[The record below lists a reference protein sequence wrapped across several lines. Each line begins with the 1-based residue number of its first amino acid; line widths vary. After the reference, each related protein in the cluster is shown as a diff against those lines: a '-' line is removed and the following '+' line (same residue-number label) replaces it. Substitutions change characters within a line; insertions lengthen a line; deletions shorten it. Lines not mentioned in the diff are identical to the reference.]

1 MLLVVA
7 GIAPAQNYTATSLQ
21 TSTAGFANI
30 IGLNNQG
37 QVLGDACDFVG
48 SFLYCYGS
56 HRYPAVWSNGTMTP
70 LPFPP
75 GYSYIAQLSYYA
87 INDSGTV
94 VGTLEAS
101 DNTTHVVLWT
111 GGVPSI
117 LPDAPIA
124 NACSGAGC
132 TCSTTGSSSSF
143 GLTAAGHIVG
153 STVYPSYTPGGP
165 SCSGYWV
172 YNGASF
178 RALPVPIPTQCTSL
192 PPGYYPGVGVGFGA
206 SINDADVVLQTLD
219 NFFCGPPFI
228 PPPGFPA
235 SDPFLV
241 NTNGSTSFLPL
252 GSLAAATGTAINDVG
267 VVLGYYSGPTH
278 LVVWDTHGVH
288 DLGPSG
294 YGHLNQ
300 VGQVVYLGPA
310 TGAGGTGSFESGSFY
325 LWQNGI
331 STPIILPAGL
341 FGTDNFPVPSALSNA
356 GQFIASEG
364 QTNYLLTP
372 SGPCAQD
379 VTSQVQIT
387 RTGFRYNHS
396 TGHFDLIGSVTN
408 TSGAPIPGPISLVV
422 DNLSSNASL
431 YGISGD
437 TLCAAPQGS
446 PYINIGN
453 VGAGQSL
460 TPGGSISGAISF
472 IDTAMTGI
480 TYSLRV
486 LAGPGGR

>member
-30 IGLNNQG
+30 IGLNNHG
-37 QVLGDACDFVG
+37 QVLGDACDVVG
-48 SFLYCYGS
+48 VFLDCFGS
-56 HRYPAVWSNGTMTP
+56 HRYPAVWSTGTITP

-75 GYSYIAQLSYYA
+75 GYSYIAVLSYYA

-132 TCSTTGSSSSF
+132 TCSTTGSSNSF

-178 RALPVPIPTQCTSL
+178 RALPVPIPTPCTSL

-206 SINDADVVLQTLD
+206 SITDADVVLQTLD

-235 SDPFLV
+235 SDPYLV

-267 VVLGYYSGPTH
+267 VVLGYYSAPTH

-300 VGQVVYLGPA
+300 VGQVIYLA
-310 TGAGGTGSFESGSFY
+310 SGIA
-325 LWQNGI
+325 LWQNGA
-331 STPIILPAGL
+331 SSPVQLPASMSPGSIAYI
-341 FGTDNFPVPSALSNA
+341 PSALNDA
-356 GQFIASEG
+356 GQFVASNG
-364 QTNYLLTP
+364 NVAHFLLTP
-372 SGPCAQD
+372 AGPCAQD

-396 TGHFDLIGSVTN
+396 TGLFSLIGSVTN
-408 TSGAPIPGPISLVV
+408 TSGSPIPGPISLVV

-431 YGISGD
+431 FGVSGD

-453 VGAGQSL
+453 VGDGQSL
-460 TPGGSISGAISF
+460 APGAAISGAINF
-472 IDTAMTGI
+472 IDPSLTGI
-480 TYSLRV
+480 TYDLRV